1 MGYDISYHPISE
13 KEMYLWY
20 VQPVEAA
27 AKDDFAAA
35 EQHAAEHEVHEFYQ
49 QKYKDTL
56 KTGAETTHEETFDKS
71 HGYYIANVQGFFR
84 KYFYTR
90 GSAFSFLID
99 SKPYFKK
106 YTKNWQDTLPGQYK
120 NAAINSITENYSS
133 GVYLPYESVEQLYQD
148 YQSSAQIRNDLDSF
162 FSHGRIAIFQEALA
176 FCREHQLGLL
186 EASEVVEPNPLD
198 LNQSVCYSNLFNCD
212 VAGALLYQETAM
224 QQIAEIEQQQGKPEG
239 SIAKNA
245 SYTKT
250 VTPPPIIESE
260 KKSFWKKIFG
270 K

>member
-13 KEMYLWY
+13 QEIYDWY
-20 VQPVEAA
+20 VHAVKAA
-27 AKDDFAAA
+27 ANNDFAAA
-35 EQHAAEHEVHEFYQ
+35 GQYAAEQEVHDFYRE
-49 QKYKDTL
+49 KYKDTL
-56 KTGAETTHEETFDKS
+56 KTGAETTVEEVFDKS

-106 YTKNWQDTLPGQYK
+106 YTKTWQEMLPDIYP
-120 NAAINSITENYSS
+120 NPATNSITENYSS
-133 GVYLPYESVEQLYQD
+133 GVYIPYESVEQLYAD
-148 YQSSAQIRNDLDSF
+148 YNSSAQVRNDLESF
-162 FSHGRIAIFQEALA
+162 FSHGRFAIFQDAIA

-186 EASEVVEPNPLD
+186 EASEVIEPNPLD
-198 LNQSVCYSNLFNCD
+198 LNKSVCYSNLFNCD

-224 QQIAEIEQQQGKPEG
+224 KQIAEIEQQNGKAAG
-239 SIAKNA
+239 SIANSA
-245 SYTKT
+245 TYTKT
-250 VTPPPIIESE
+250 VTNPPIIETE
-260 KKSFWKKIFG
+260 RKSFWKKLFR